1 MSATTSVNS
10 KSRICQGE
18 IFYIM
23 PYGETADTSTF
34 YGGRPAIIIS
44 NDMINE
50 YNGVVSVIY
59 LTRHLL
65 NKLPTHVVINATTQR
80 SWAICD
86 QISTVSKKRIGK
98 YVGQCSQFE
107 MESIKKAISVALSAD
122 INDFKSKN
130 IEEVLKL
137 YAENLKAGATD
148 DEISEYPVEDF
159 ETPDREKLKL
169 EKTNIPDKSLSD
181 HDVNEKPA
189 ANNNG
194 NENLTDIEYIDE
206 KTANIIRL
214 QAERDTYKNM
224 YEQLLSRLINT

>member
-1 MSATTSVNS
+1 MSATTSINS
-10 KSRICQGE
+10 RSRICQGE

-23 PYGETADTSTF
+23 PYGETSDNTTF

-59 LTRHLL
+59 LTRHII

-86 QISTVSKKRIGK
+86 QITTVSKKRIGK

-107 MESIKKAISVALSAD
+107 MENIRKAIGVSFTVDAEYLK
-122 INDFKSKN
+122 NKN
-130 IEEVLKL
+130 IEEALKL
-137 YAENLKAGATD
+137 YAENLKAGATE

-159 ETPDREKLKL
+159 ETPEP
-169 EKTNIPDKSLSD
+169 ETETKTEPKQSKTEEPIAAV
-181 HDVNEKPA
+181 VNPV
-189 ANNNG
+189 NDN
-194 NENLTDIEYIDE
+194 
-206 KTANIIRL
+206 TADLIRL
-214 QAERDTYKNM
+214 QIERDTYKNM
-224 YEQLLSRLINT
+224 YEQLLGKLIDNK

>member
-23 PYGETADTSTF
+23 PYGETPDTSTF

-59 LTRHLL
+59 LTRHIL
-65 NKLPTHVVINATTQR
+65 NKLPTHVMINATTQR

-86 QISTVSKKRIGK
+86 QITTVSKKRIGK

-107 MESIKKAISVALSAD
+107 IENIRKAIGVSLTTD
-122 INDFKSKN
+122 TEYLKNKN
-130 IEEVLKL
+130 IEEALKL
-137 YAENLKAGATD
+137 YADNLKASATE

-159 ETPDREKLKL
+159 ETPEP
-169 EKTNIPDKSLSD
+169 EAEIKTEPKQSKTKEPITETTEP
-181 HDVNEKPA
+181 VNDNA
-189 ANNNG
+189 A
-194 NENLTDIEYIDE
+194 D
-206 KTANIIRL
+206 IIRL
-214 QAERDTYKNM
+214 QIERDTYKNM
-224 YEQLLSRLINT
+224 YEQLLSKLIGDR